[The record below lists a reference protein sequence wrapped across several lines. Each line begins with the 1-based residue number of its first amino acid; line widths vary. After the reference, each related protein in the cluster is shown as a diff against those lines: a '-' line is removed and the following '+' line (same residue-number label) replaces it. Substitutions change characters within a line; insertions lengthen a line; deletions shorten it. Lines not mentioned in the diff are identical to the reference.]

1 MAFSN
6 EQHRQRYAQ
15 DPGYRERKLAANR
28 AYNAE
33 HRDRLNELRR
43 EKWRARR
50 IRDYGLTAEDLER
63 MLIEQGGLCA
73 ICRRS
78 PARRLCID
86 HCHATQRVR
95 GLLCDNCNMALGL
108 LDDDP
113 DRLRAA
119 IAYVLR
125 ARGVAEARGGCRA
138 EMSAVMGGASFEA
151 SFGAASHT
159 LRLRAEVGVFR
170 LAGDSHFPTGDDSRR
185 VATGASFASG
195 QSEEMMNL
203 RTLVEIPS
211 PSHFTLAPS
220 SPTPRRCQRARRARR

>member
-1 MAFSN
+1 VAFSN
-6 EQHRQRYAQ
+6 EQHRQRYAE
-15 DPGYRERKLAANR
+15 DPSYRERKLAANR

-50 IRDYGLTAEDLER
+50 IRTFGLSLDDLER

-73 ICRRS
+73 ICERR

-86 HCHATQRVR
+86 HCHATQKVR
-95 GLLCDNCNMALGL
+95 GLLCDNCNIALGL

-113 DRLRAA
+113 ERLRAA

-125 ARGVAEARGGCRA
+125 GRGVVEARGGCRA
-138 EMSAVMGGASFEA
+138 EMSAGMGGAALEA
-151 SFGAASHT
+151 RFGAASHA

-170 LAGDSHFPTGDDSRR
+170 LAGDSHFPTSDDSLRI
-185 VATGASFASG
+185 ATGASSR
-195 QSEEMMNL
+195 QVKSEEMMHL
-203 RTLVEIPS
+203 RTPVEMPS
-211 PSHFTLAPS
+211 PADFTRAPS
-220 SPTPRRCQRARRARR
+220 SPTPRRCRRARRARR